1 MPWVFL
7 LFFFLN
13 VYGNLWICLNFE
25 YDSYTY
31 IFRIGSQV
39 SRWIFLTLSPYWVVA
54 FSPFLPPLC
63 GVWFEVSSS
72 TISRQCSLVP
82 AYLSNSL
89 GFHFPKK
96 SSLPTRENHVSLPCG
111 SIMPVTF
118 GKFLLP
124 WVPPL
129 TLSSH
134 SSLSSSPLSILD
146 EISPVLP
153 TSLQEAL
160 SWSIMVSHCLRK
172 SPGTW
177 LFFSLILLR
186 APEGWTQLCVH

>member
-1 MPWVFL
+1 MLKFWVWFL
-7 LFFFLN
+7 YFQN
-13 VYGNLWICLNFE
+13 RKSSIQMNL
-25 YDSYTY
+25 Y
-31 IFRIGSQV
+31 
-39 SRWIFLTLSPYWVVA
+39 LTLSPYWVVA
-54 FSPFLPPLC
+54 FSPFLPLLC

-96 SSLPTRENHVSLPCG
+96 SSFPTRENHVSLPRG

-124 WVPPL
+124 WMPPL

-153 TSLQEAL
+153 ASLQEAL
-160 SWSIMVSHCLRK
+160 FWNIRFLKKIKVPLFK
-172 SPGTW
+172 T
-177 LFFSLILLR
+177 FFSF
-186 APEGWTQLCVH
+186 